1 MARKGVNEVTLV
13 GFVGNAPVISQASSG
28 DKIAVISVAT
38 TETWTDR
45 KTGAEKRETE
55 WHRVVIFG
63 KTAEITEQYVKKAH
77 CCTFAGNCKPVSGW
91 TETI

>member
-38 TETWTDR
+38 TETWT
-45 KTGAEKRETE
+45 
-55 WHRVVIFG
+55 
-63 KTAEITEQYVKKAH
+63 
-77 CCTFAGNCKPVSGW
+77 
-91 TETI
+91 

>member
-45 KTGAEKRETE
+45 KTGAEKRN
-55 WHRVVIFG
+55 RVASSCYFG
-63 KTAEITEQYVKKAH
+63 KQ
-77 CCTFAGNCKPVSGW
+77 PR
-91 TETI
+91 

>member
-45 KTGAEKRETE
+45 KTGAEKRKPSGIELLF
-55 WHRVVIFG
+55 R